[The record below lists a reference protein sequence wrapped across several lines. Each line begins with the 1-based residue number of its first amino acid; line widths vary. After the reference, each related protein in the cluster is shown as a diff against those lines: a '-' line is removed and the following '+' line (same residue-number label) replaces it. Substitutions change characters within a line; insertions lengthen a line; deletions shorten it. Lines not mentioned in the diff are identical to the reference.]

1 MKSLSF
7 VIGKKI
13 LNIIEFGAISSVLS
27 FVIMIID
34 KYVFNDWEFIAM
46 LTVLIALDTLL
57 GFYVAFVKKDVSS
70 DKFAKLFTK
79 IIVYMVMLICS
90 HSATHVKA
98 NGSEIMIL
106 AWLDSVIYSGIVVRE
121 ILSLFEKCAIIQPS
135 LVPQWIIKRLKQ
147 YNETGNDT
155 PTT

>member
-1 MKSLSF
+1 MKTLSF

-13 LNIIEFGAISSVLS
+13 LSLAEFGAISSVMS
-27 FVIMIID
+27 FIVLIID
-34 KYVFNDWEFIAM
+34 KYIFNDWEFIAM

-57 GFYVAFVKKDVSS
+57 GFYVAFIKKDVSS

-90 HSATHVKA
+90 HSATHVRA
-98 NGSEIMIL
+98 NGSEIIVL

-121 ILSLFEKCAIIQPS
+121 ILSLFEKCAVIQPN
-135 LVPQWIIKRLKQ
+135 LIPKWIVNRLKH
-147 YNETGNDT
+147 YNETGIDSSAN
-155 PTT
+155 

>member
-13 LNIIEFGAISSVLS
+13 LNIAEYGAISSVLS

-46 LTVLIALDTLL
+46 LTVLIALDTIL
-57 GFYVAFVKKDVSS
+57 GFYVAFLNKEVSS

-98 NGSEIMIL
+98 NGSDIVIL

-121 ILSLFEKCAIIQPS
+121 ILSLFEKCAIIQPN

-155 PTT
+155 PTN

>member
-13 LNIIEFGAISSVLS
+13 LNIAEYGAISSVLS

-46 LTVLIALDTLL
+46 LTVLIALDTIL
-57 GFYVAFVKKDVSS
+57 GFYIAFINKEISS

-98 NGSEIMIL
+98 NGSDIVIL
-106 AWLDSVIYSGIVVRE
+106 AWLDSVIYSGIIVRE
-121 ILSLFEKCAIIQPS
+121 ILSLFEKCAIIQPN

-155 PTT
+155 PTN

>member
-1 MKSLSF
+1 MKTLSF

-13 LNIIEFGAISSVLS
+13 LSLAEFGAISSVLS
-27 FVIMIID
+27 FIVLIID
-34 KYVFNDWEFIAM
+34 KYIFNDWEFIAM

-57 GFYVAFVKKDVSS
+57 GFYVAFIKKEVSS

-90 HSATHVKA
+90 HSATHVRA
-98 NGSEIMIL
+98 NGSEIIVL

-121 ILSLFEKCAIIQPS
+121 ILSLFEKCAIIQPN
-135 LVPQWIIKRLKQ
+135 LIPKWIINRLKQ
-147 YNETGNDT
+147 YNETGIDA
-155 PTT
+155 PTN

>member
-13 LNIIEFGAISSVLS
+13 LNIAEYGAISSVLS

-46 LTVLIALDTLL
+46 LTVLIALDTIL
-57 GFYVAFVKKDVSS
+57 GFYIAFLNKEVSS

-98 NGSEIMIL
+98 NGSDIVIL

-121 ILSLFEKCAIIQPS
+121 ILSLFEKCAIIQPN

-155 PTT
+155 PTN

>member
-1 MKSLSF
+1 MKSFSF
-7 VIGKKI
+7 VLGKKI
-13 LNIIEFGAISSVLS
+13 LTFAEYGAISSVLS

-34 KYVFNDWEFIAM
+34 KYIFNDWEFIAM
-46 LTVLIALDTLL
+46 LTVLIALDTIL
-57 GFYVAFVKKDVSS
+57 GFYVAFINKEVSS

-98 NGSEIMIL
+98 NGSDIVIL

-121 ILSLFEKCAIIQPS
+121 ILSLFEKCAIIQPN

-155 PTT
+155 PTN

>member
-57 GFYVAFVKKDVSS
+57 GFYVAFIKKDVSS

-98 NGSEIMIL
+98 NGNEIMIL

>member
-98 NGSEIMIL
+98 NGNEIMIL

>member
-7 VIGKKI
+7 VLGKKI
-13 LNIIEFGAISSVLS
+13 LTFAEYGAISSVLS

-46 LTVLIALDTLL
+46 LTVLIALDTIL
-57 GFYVAFVKKDVSS
+57 GFYVAFINKKISS

-90 HSATHVKA
+90 HAATHVKA
-98 NGSEIMIL
+98 NGSEITIL
-106 AWLDSVIYSGIVVRE
+106 AWLDSVIYSGIIVRE

-155 PTT
+155 PTN

>member
-46 LTVLIALDTLL
+46 LTVLIALDTIL
-57 GFYVAFVKKDVSS
+57 GFYIAFMKKEVSS

-98 NGSEIMIL
+98 NGNDIMIL

-155 PTT
+155 PTD

>member
-46 LTVLIALDTLL
+46 LTVLIALDTIL

-98 NGSEIMIL
+98 NGNEIMIL